1 MKKVPTRKR
10 PCRICKR
17 WFMPNPRLKERQKTC
32 GDPQCKRQWH
42 KKMCKKWNRENT
54 DYFKSNYLQKKL
66 EAATGANAAQSLSFQ
81 PGRSPILLP
90 KSRLNSGLPLK
101 YVQEV
106 IGIQHVV
113 ILEYFAQ
120 LLSRRFQDV
129 ISRQVF
135 VNTS

>member
-66 EAATGANAAQSLSFQ
+66 EAATGANAAQSLSSQ
-81 PGRSPILLP
+81 PGRRPILLP

>member
-1 MKKVPTRKR
+1 MQKATTRKH
-10 PCRICKR
+10 PCRICRR

-32 GDPQCKRQWH
+32 GDSMCKRQWH
-42 KKMCKKWNRENT
+42 KKMCTKWNRENS

-66 EAATGANAAQSLSFQ
+66 EAATGANAAQSLSSQ